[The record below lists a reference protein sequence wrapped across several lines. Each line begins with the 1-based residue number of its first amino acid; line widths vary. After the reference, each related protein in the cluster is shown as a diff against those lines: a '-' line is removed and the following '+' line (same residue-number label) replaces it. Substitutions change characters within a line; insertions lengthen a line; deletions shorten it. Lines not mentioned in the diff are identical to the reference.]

1 MKILQRLKD
10 GANRATEKAQGAVE
24 ISKLNNQIA
33 DVEKE
38 MQFHF
43 MEMGRVFYEGYSE
56 EDMTLAE
63 KEMLKHCKTCDGLQE
78 EIEQLRRRI
87 AELKNEKLCKC
98 GRTVEL
104 DANFCPSCGRSL
116 KGEAPASARDEGR
129 KPPAAAK
136 FEDEDFGETKIYR
149 EPVVQDDD
157 DFEFELAFDKEE
169 AGAAAE
175 SLYDFPG
182 GNDWKEPQEEDF
194 ADERERRQAEEL
206 ERECERQLELDERIR
221 FWKENNDGKTEA
233 AGASQRD
240 SVKCQICRADLP
252 KGSKWCPRCGA
263 EQI

>member
-182 GNDWKEPQEEDF
+182 ATTGRSRKKKTSPMNGN
-194 ADERERRQAEEL
+194 AARRRSWSGNANVSWNWMNGSGSGKKTTTVRPRRL
-206 ERECERQLELDERIR
+206 EHPSAIR
-221 FWKENNDGKTEA
+221 
-233 AGASQRD
+233 
-240 SVKCQICRADLP
+240 
-252 KGSKWCPRCGA
+252 
-263 EQI
+263 